1 MLLSLWQFSKGYV
14 RLRITG
20 FSAERFLNMAAYRGV
35 YLWDVE
41 RTPEGV
47 HANVTIQGFK
57 RLKGCAKKTKC
68 RTKIIGKNGLPFIA
82 YRYRKRKLLMGGV
95 AFFILAMFVLSSFIW
110 HIDIIGGEGVSHG
123 AISAFL
129 EEQGLSTGAFKPRVD
144 ARGLQ
149 RELLNHFDE
158 LSWADIH
165 IRGTRTTV
173 MIAEAIPRQ
182 PLIDRHTPVHVV
194 ASQDG
199 LITGIATSSG
209 APLVRQND
217 VVRAGEMLVSG
228 ILELGV
234 DTGMPSTVY
243 VHAHAEVWARR
254 YHYIEFAVPL
264 VYVEKVYTGRTA
276 TRRALQL
283 LFAGNL
289 RIGIP
294 RGIPFDSY
302 DRVTARNQP
311 GVGGDYPLPFILIT
325 DRYAEFTWETR
336 TRTAEE
342 AAELAD
348 RMLTNRIM
356 REFDFGID
364 IIDRYVELQETPE
377 ALAVAARI
385 TTHERIDKQVPINGL
400 HINTGQSQPIVNL
413 TP

>member
-1 MLLSLWQFSKGYV
+1 MLLGMWQFTKGYV

-20 FSAERFLNMAAYRGV
+20 FSVERFLNMAAYRGV
-35 YLWDVE
+35 FLWDVE

-57 RLKGCAKKTKC
+57 RLKGCARKTKC

-82 YRYRKRKLLMGGV
+82 YRYRRRKLLMGGV
-95 AFFILAMFVLSSFIW
+95 AFFVLAMLALSSFVW
-110 HIDIIGGEGVSHG
+110 HIDIVGGEGVSHA
-123 AISAFL
+123 AIYTFL
-129 EEQGLSTGAFKPRVD
+129 EEQGLSTGAFKPRVN
-144 ARGLQ
+144 ARNLQ

-165 IRGTRTTV
+165 TRGTRTTV

-182 PLIDRHTPVHVV
+182 PLVDRNTPVHVV

-228 ILELGV
+228 ILEIGV
-234 DTGMPSTVY
+234 DTGMPSQVY
-243 VHAHAEVWARR
+243 VHAYAEVWARR
-254 YHYIEFAVPL
+254 YHNIEFTVPL
-264 VYVEKVYTGRTA
+264 TYAEKVYTGRVTS
-276 TRRALQL
+276 RRALQL
-283 LFAGNL
+283 LFAGNF
-289 RIGIP
+289 RIAIP
-294 RGIPFDSY
+294 RGVSFESY
-302 DRVTARNQP
+302 DRITTRIHP

-325 DRYAEFTWETR
+325 DRYTEFTWETR
-336 TRTAEE
+336 TRTIEQAT
-342 AAELAD
+342 ELAE

-364 IIDRYVELQETPE
+364 IIDRHAEMQETPD
-377 ALAVAARI
+377 ALVITARI
-385 TTHERIDKQVPINGL
+385 TTHERIDKQVPIASAQDAEHN
-400 HINTGQSQPIVNL
+400 
-413 TP
+413 

>member
-1 MLLSLWQFSKGYV
+1 MLLNVWQFTKGYV
-14 RLRITG
+14 RIQITG

-35 YLWDVE
+35 YLWDVA

-95 AFFILAMFVLSSFIW
+95 AFFVIMMFVLSSFIW
-110 HIDIIGGEGVSHG
+110 HVDIVGGEGVSHA
-123 AISAFL
+123 AIFTFL
-129 EEQGLSTGAFKPRVD
+129 EEQGLSTGSFKPRIN
-144 ARGLQ
+144 ARNLQ

-165 IRGTRTTV
+165 TRGTRTTV
-173 MIAEAIPRQ
+173 MISEAIPRQ

-228 ILELGV
+228 ILEIGIE
-234 DTGMPSTVY
+234 TGMPSQVY
-243 VHAHAEVWARR
+243 VHAYAEVWARR
-254 YHYIEFAVPL
+254 YHTIEFAIPL
-264 VYVEKVYTGRTA
+264 AYAQKVYTGRTA
-276 TRRALQL
+276 TRRNLQL
-283 LFAGNL
+283 LFAGNFRL
-289 RIGIP
+289 GIP
-294 RGIPFDSY
+294 RRIPFESY
-302 DRVTARNQP
+302 DRTTTRNQP
-311 GVGGDYPLPFILIT
+311 GVGSDYPLPFILIT

-336 TRTAEE
+336 TRTIEE
-342 AAELAD
+342 AAALAD
-348 RMLTNRIM
+348 TMLTNRIM

-364 IIDRYVELQETPE
+364 IIDRHVELQETTD
-377 ALAVAARI
+377 ALVVAARI
-385 TTHERIDKQVPINGL
+385 TTHERIDQQVPINTAQNETAL
-400 HINTGQSQPIVNL
+400 PL
-413 TP
+413 EATP

>member
-1 MLLSLWQFSKGYV
+1 MLLNLWQFTKGYV
-14 RLRITG
+14 RLQITG

-47 HANVTIQGFK
+47 HANVTIRGFK
-57 RLKGCAKKTKC
+57 RLKGCARKTKC
-68 RTKIIGKNGLPFIA
+68 RTKIIGKNGLPFIVF
-82 YRYRKRKLLMGGV
+82 RYRKRKLLVGGV
-95 AFFILAMFVLSSFIW
+95 AFFALMMFVLSSFIW
-110 HIDIIGGEGVSHG
+110 HIDIVGGEGVSHA
-123 AISAFL
+123 AIYTFL
-129 EEQGLSTGAFKPRVD
+129 EEQGLSTGSFKPNID

-165 IRGTRTTV
+165 TRGTRTTV

-182 PLIDRHTPVHVV
+182 PIVDRQTPAHVV

-228 ILELGV
+228 IIELGV

-243 VHAHAEVWARR
+243 VHAYAEVWARR
-254 YHYIEFAVPL
+254 YHSIEFAVPL
-264 VYVEKVYTGRTA
+264 AYAQKVYTGRTT
-276 TRRALQL
+276 TRRSLQL
-283 LFAGNL
+283 LFAGNR

-294 RGIPFDSY
+294 RGIPFESY
-302 DRVTARNQP
+302 ERVTTRNQP

-325 DRYAEFTWETR
+325 DRYAEFTWVAHTR
-336 TRTAEE
+336 TIEE

-364 IIDRYVELQETPE
+364 IIDRHVELSE
-377 ALAVAARI
+377 APDALNITARI
-385 TTHERIDKQVPINGL
+385 TTHERIDQQVPID
-400 HINTGQSQPIVNL
+400 HP
-413 TP
+413 